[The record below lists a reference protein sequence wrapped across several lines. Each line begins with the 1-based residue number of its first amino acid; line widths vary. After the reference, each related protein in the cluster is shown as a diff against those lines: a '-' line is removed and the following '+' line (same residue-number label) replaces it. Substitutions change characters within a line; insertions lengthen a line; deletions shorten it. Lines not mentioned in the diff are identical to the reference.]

1 MNSTCFRF
9 IADGRLKRKL
19 RPMKI
24 YPTFLQSKL
33 FLSSAI
39 LENTGFFFCSFF
51 QGGGVMIQ
59 NKKSLLST
67 YKIFINSK
75 CRLNKVRTNIVVDEK
90 KKPTRSHQPLHGVEF
105 RNRLYLLLQEIDQ
118 EKVQEPPGIKSHPAV
133 PWFFA
138 SSPLVRQGTVYN
150 TLRFRHQ
157 SICLDQKKEASQKF
171 SGTLRPSCNSLLL
184 SGARQ
189 LPQSPE

>member
-1 MNSTCFRF
+1 MNFTCFRF

-39 LENTGFFFCSFF
+39 LENTGFFLLFF
-51 QGGGVMIQ
+51 FLRGGGVKIQ

-75 CRLNKVRTNIVVDEK
+75 CRLNKVRTNIAVDEK
-90 KKPTRSHQPLHGVEF
+90 KKPTRSH
-105 RNRLYLLLQEIDQ
+105 
-118 EKVQEPPGIKSHPAV
+118 
-133 PWFFA
+133 
-138 SSPLVRQGTVYN
+138 
-150 TLRFRHQ
+150 
-157 SICLDQKKEASQKF
+157 
-171 SGTLRPSCNSLLL
+171 
-184 SGARQ
+184 
-189 LPQSPE
+189 

>member
-1 MNSTCFRF
+1 MNSACFRF
-9 IADGRLKRKL
+9 PADGRLKRKL

-51 QGGGVMIQ
+51 QGGVKIQ

-75 CRLNKVRTNIVVDEK
+75 CRLNKVRTNIAVDEK
-90 KKPTRSHQPLHGVEF
+90 KQPNPIALATAWRRIQKQTILTAPRDRSRESPRTTRNKITSRGPMV
-105 RNRLYLLLQEIDQ
+105 
-118 EKVQEPPGIKSHPAV
+118 
-133 PWFFA
+133 
-138 SSPLVRQGTVYN
+138 
-150 TLRFRHQ
+150 LRFVPLSPPRDSVQ
-157 SICLDQKKEASQKF
+157 YTSL
-171 SGTLRPSCNSLLL
+171 PSPIYRS
-184 SGARQ
+184 
-189 LPQSPE
+189 